1 MGKTADIV
9 APGTSASHPATYECA
24 WGKDWHV
31 LTGRVFDTTWPA
43 GSGPRQVGQTSSP
56 SLVPSSSR
64 LPTGTTAGAALQDED
79 GPRRRSPPA
88 GPPSPGTRRAC
99 LPHHRR
105 SRRCDGG
112 GRGQDDTLADNR
124 RHAPGSPSFHPTCPA
139 DLPSRDLPIEV
150 AFTFAGAASAGQSG
164 PPTTTA
170 SPASS
175 PLLQLPLD
183 ARAEDGAGHHRD
195 SVSRILRPPPH
206 RALNRPT
213 RPSRQ
218 GIRTGD
224 LVKREHF
231 LYGEALFLPATPQSN
246 THTPNGVAPSVVY

>member
-1 MGKTADIV
+1 MGFLAWWGLRPMCGTGGPAGIRDSPLMYAGVGVLYLPTLHCDRYLASVGFMGKTADIV
-9 APGTSASHPATYECA
+9 RPGTSASHPATYECA
-24 WGKDWHV
+24 WGEDWHV

-112 GRGQDDTLADNR
+112 GRGQDDTLAENR
-124 RHAPGSPSFHPTCPA
+124 DQCSPS
-139 DLPSRDLPIEV
+139 
-150 AFTFAGAASAGQSG
+150 
-164 PPTTTA
+164 PP
-170 SPASS
+170 
-175 PLLQLPLD
+175 
-183 ARAEDGAGHHRD
+183 
-195 SVSRILRPPPH
+195 
-206 RALNRPT
+206 
-213 RPSRQ
+213 
-218 GIRTGD
+218 
-224 LVKREHF
+224 
-231 LYGEALFLPATPQSN
+231 
-246 THTPNGVAPSVVY
+246 